1 MDRSLF
7 VRHFKRRSPDSFFI
21 IQVKEM
27 EEYTSRNIRVS
38 KEKFVPIS
46 KLTNGQEIIFQDK
59 NKILYKQKENGHLYF
74 PSNKKLRLRLK
85 YGPK

>member
-1 MDRSLF
+1 M
-7 VRHFKRRSPDSFFI
+7 
-21 IQVKEM
+21 KEM

-74 PSNKKLRLRLK
+74 PSNEKLRLRLK